1 LVQALPSRVVA
12 RFRRFAAFHR
22 VVSHL
27 RKGTA
32 MGIGHWELMIIG
44 VVIVLLFGHR
54 LPGVMH
60 SLGQGIRMF
69 QNGFREEESSSAS
82 DSSIHG

>member
-1 LVQALPSRVVA
+1 LPA
-12 RFRRFAAFHR
+12 FADSPRCIASFLI
-22 VVSHL
+22 L
-27 RKGTA
+27 RKGFA

-69 QNGFREEESSSAS
+69 QNGFREEESSPAS

>member
-1 LVQALPSRVVA
+1 
-12 RFRRFAAFHR
+12 
-22 VVSHL
+22 
-27 RKGTA
+27 
-32 MGIGHWELMIIG
+32 MGIGHWELMLIG

-54 LPGVMH
+54 LPGVMQ

-69 QNGFREEESSSAS
+69 QDGFRGEDSSQAS